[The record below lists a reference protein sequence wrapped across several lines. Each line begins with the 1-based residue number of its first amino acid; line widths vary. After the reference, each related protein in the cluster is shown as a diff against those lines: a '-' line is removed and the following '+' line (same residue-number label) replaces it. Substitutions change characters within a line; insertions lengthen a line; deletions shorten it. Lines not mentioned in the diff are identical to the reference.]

1 MSLSKPGSMEAALGW
16 ILSDHFDTSHNPH
29 ETIYRIW
36 LLLNGGSLSS
46 LDLAVA
52 VREIDDLRVAEPTYN

>member
-1 MSLSKPGSMEAALGW
+1 MEAALGW

-36 LLLNGGSLSS
+36 LLLNAGSLFSP
-46 LDLAVA
+46 DVAVA
-52 VREIDDLRVAEPTYN
+52 VREIDDLKVAEPVYH